1 MAIQTRSRGPL
12 PSPGPYLAEITNH
25 LDPSYMGRLEVALL
39 KGLPSRVSSQD
50 ETYVVSYLSPFYG
63 VTSIRFEG
71 NNSGDFNDV
80 QKSYGFWAV
89 PPDVGTTVM
98 VIFVEGDPNQGY
110 WFGCVQDEFQNHMVP
125 GLAASKMV
133 SMTPE
138 QRKRY
143 GVDMLPVAEFNKSTQ
158 KLENP
163 NPAAIS
169 RPVHPFADR
178 LAAQGLLADTIR
190 GVTTSGAR
198 RDVPSSV
205 FGISTPGPLDPNG
218 KKGKIGYAEV
228 QQMPVSRL
236 GGSSF
241 VMDDGD
247 VNGQNELV
255 RIRTRTGHQ
264 ILLHNTH
271 DLIYIANSQ
280 GTAWIELTS
289 KGKIDIYA
297 QDSISIR
304 TESDFNFRAD
314 GDINFESGG
323 SINMAS
329 GSNFHIDVSKN
340 YVLNVGENGIL
351 TFDGDLGIHAQN
363 DIKMDTSGALH
374 ITSTGDTFHQS
385 KSNLHMTSS
394 KSTYQ
399 TSGADFN
406 INATGQY
413 KETAK
418 KIDMNGPTATVASL
432 PTLADQATALPTYSL
447 PNRSAG
453 SGWGFGKY
461 FKAEDVVSI
470 LKRMPTHEPWDDH
483 ESVENPDL
491 KETSVADSDT
501 PKKSGQNTTPPKVT
515 YNAVPNVQ
523 GAPPVKT
530 GVEAQDNLAAFLWM
544 IRVCEGTSGVNGYK
558 TMFTGKL
565 FDVDNPLK
573 DDGVTPNPS
582 YQFKDHPRV
591 VNVANGIKSTAAGAY
606 QFLYKT
612 WKECQQ
618 TLDLPDFSPSSQDR
632 ACLLLLKRRNAYAD
646 VVAGNFTSAISKCRL
661 EWASLPGSPY
671 DQNPKKFDYALALY
685 KQGGGTYNA

>member
-50 ETYVVSYLSPFYG
+50 ETYIVSYLSPFYG

-98 VIFVEGDPNQGY
+98 VIFVEGDPNQGF

-125 GLAASKMV
+125 GLAATKMV

-163 NPAAIS
+163 NPAAIP
-169 RPVHPFADR
+169 RPIHPFADR
-178 LAAQGLLADTIR
+178 LAAQGLLADVIR

-198 RDVPSSV
+198 RDLPSSV
-205 FGISTPGPLDPNG
+205 FGISTPGPLDPAG
-218 KKGKIGYAEV
+218 KKGKVGYADV

-323 SINMAS
+323 SINMSS
-329 GSNFHIDVSKN
+329 GSHLHVDTNKDCI
-340 YVLNVGENGIL
+340 LNVGENGIL
-351 TFDGDLGIHAQN
+351 TFGSDLGIHSQN
-363 DIKMDTSGALH
+363 DMKIDSAAALH
-374 ITSTGDTFHQS
+374 ITSVGDTYHQA
-385 KSNLHMTSS
+385 KSNLHMTSG

-399 TSGADFN
+399 TSKADFN
-406 INATGQY
+406 VKATGQY
-413 KETAK
+413 KETAA
-418 KIDMNGPTATVASL
+418 KIDMNGPAATAASL
-432 PTLADQATALPTYSL
+432 PTLADQASPLPTYSL
-447 PNRSAG
+447 PNRSSS

-491 KETSVADSDT
+491 KESTNPDS
-501 PKKSGQNTTPPKVT
+501 PKSSGNTTAPKVT

-523 GAPPVKT
+523 GSPPPKT
-530 GVEAQDNLAAFLWM
+530 GNIEQDNLAAFLWM

-558 TMFTGKL
+558 TMFTGVL
-565 FDVDNPLK
+565 FDTESPLK
-573 DDGVTPNPS
+573 DDGTTPNPS
-582 YQFKDHPRV
+582 YKFMDHPNI
-591 VNVANGIKSTAAGAY
+591 VNKANNIKSTAAGAY

-612 WKECQQ
+612 WKECQK
-618 TLDLPDFSPSSQDR
+618 TLNLPDFSPSSQDK
-632 ACLLLLKRRNAYAD
+632 ACILLLKRRNAYND
-646 VVAGNFTSAISKCRL
+646 IVSGNFTDAINKTRL

-671 DQNPKKFDYALALY
+671 NQNPKKFQYALSLY
-685 KQGGGTYNA
+685 KQAGGTYNA